1 MVDGMKEKRKYRE
14 ILVYGKEVEGVKM
27 SLGEVESGGLR
38 WQDREKDY
46 RKEVMG
52 IVKEKKVKN
61 EVIVKVGEKGGLYKK
76 RMKVGGERNEVFEE
90 GRDEYNVFI

>member
-1 MVDGMKEKRKYRE
+1 
-14 ILVYGKEVEGVKM
+14 
-27 SLGEVESGGLR
+27 
-38 WQDREKDY
+38 
-46 RKEVMG
+46 MG

-90 GRDEYNVFI
+90 GRDEYKVFI

>member
-38 WQDREKDY
+38 W
-46 RKEVMG
+46 
-52 IVKEKKVKN
+52 
-61 EVIVKVGEKGGLYKK
+61 
-76 RMKVGGERNEVFEE
+76 
-90 GRDEYNVFI
+90 